1 MSHVI
6 QRLYDCS
13 NINIYTNIEMI
24 NIKHFGEVEIGNM
37 NRIILIRKTLKSGRL
52 VERRKVRRL
61 D

>member
-1 MSHVI
+1 M
-6 QRLYDCS
+6 YDCS

-37 NRIILIRKTLKSGRL
+37 NRIILIKKTLKSGRL

>member
-1 MSHVI
+1 
-6 QRLYDCS
+6 
-13 NINIYTNIEMI
+13 MI

-37 NRIILIRKTLKSGRL
+37 NRIILIKKTLKSGRL